1 MRGTD
6 YILMTVV
13 YSSVI
18 LLTLTILL
26 PFIIIFFQSVTPQ
39 EAMIGS
45 QYTLL
50 PSKLDFAAYEYG
62 KVLAG
67 AVLFIWHVLQMWILS
82 FMKAP

>member
-39 EAMIGS
+39 EVMIGS
-45 QYTLL
+45 
-50 PSKLDFAAYEYG
+50 
-62 KVLAG
+62 
-67 AVLFIWHVLQMWILS
+67 
-82 FMKAP
+82 